1 MVGSIINAYGV
12 NPYAGTN
19 AAATGTGGTASPT
32 TAPAKDETGSATT
45 PATASVNVS
54 LSAAAQ
60 AALAAQTDTR
70 SLDAVVT
77 AARTTIDTL
86 LSNAKASS
94 ALQDG
99 KATISLA
106 AMDRRSLFAV
116 ASDQKGQFSLEEQVV
131 AALQLKATRDA
142 SLSAPTSVMRV
153 TGDYTGLYKTA
164 LANLELAGPEER
176 ATAQWSQDK
185 AALTEGAKQATANP
199 GVAPN
204 GIEGDPVTAYLK
216 GIGAVVANPQTRDIS
231 AVASDVRTVLDKQYA
246 AAGQNAAAS
255 SGAGQIDFSKFD
267 DRSLASVAINTG
279 DQFSEHE
286 VVQAAAEV
294 RSRNGAAVA
303 SAYSSS
309 QGGGASVFGKSLITQ
324 YTAMSPEEREAAG
337 WTPALYDKVMSLQNL
352 SDKLAS
358 MFGADGSAGAEGSS
372 LLDYLQ

>member
-185 AALTEGAKQATANP
+185 AALTEG
-199 GVAPN
+199 
-204 GIEGDPVTAYLK
+204 IEGDPVTAYLK

-267 DRSLASVAINTG
+267 DRSLASVAIK
-279 DQFSEHE
+279 
-286 VVQAAAEV
+286 AAAEV